1 MKEEENCGTCDNS
14 TELYDDDECEYV
26 FCEEDQK
33 ATPRHRQWEVCY
45 VPRDAKDVR
54 ECCATC
60 KHCYPID
67 EVGLLRHGLTRT
79 YFSGYACLGKTEL
92 KGFVYY
98 GYDIDPNES
107 WCELYERR
115 VDDAD

>member
-1 MKEEENCGTCDNS
+1 MSKEDENCGTCDNS

-45 VPRDAKDVR
+45 VPRDAPDVR

-60 KHCYPID
+60 KYCYPID
-67 EVGLLRHGLTRT
+67 KIDYLRYGLTHT
-79 YFSGYACLGKTEL
+79 YFSGFACFGKADL
-92 KGFVYY
+92 DGFVYY
-98 GYDIDPNES
+98 TQSVNPGDS
-107 WCELYERR
+107 VCELYARR
-115 VDDAD
+115 VEE